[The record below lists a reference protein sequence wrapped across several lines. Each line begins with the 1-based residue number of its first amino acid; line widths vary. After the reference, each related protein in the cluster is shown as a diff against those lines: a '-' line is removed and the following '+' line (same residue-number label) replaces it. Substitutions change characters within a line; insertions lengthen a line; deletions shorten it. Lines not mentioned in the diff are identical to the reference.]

1 MGKLASKFYDSKTF
15 YNLTVLATPKARCY
29 NCRKWFIRSH
39 LFRNNGKRYCASC
52 TPSDTFNNVIG
63 GGDYQSLPQ
72 HILKDD
78 TPLL

>member
-15 YNLTVLATPKARCY
+15 YNLSILAKPKARCY
-29 NCRKWFIRSH
+29 RCRKWSP
-39 LFRNNGKRYCASC
+39 RNNLFKVGNKRYCASC
-52 TPSDTFNNVIG
+52 APSDTFNNVLKTN
-63 GGDYQSLPQ
+63 YQSLPQ